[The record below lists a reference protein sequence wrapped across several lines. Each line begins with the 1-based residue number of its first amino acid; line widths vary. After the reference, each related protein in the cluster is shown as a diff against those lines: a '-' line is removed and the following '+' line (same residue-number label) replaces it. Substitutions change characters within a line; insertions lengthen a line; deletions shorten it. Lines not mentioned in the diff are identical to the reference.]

1 LNPPEKEV
9 KMTVDEIVASLE
21 AEREKIWLKAP
32 EEVIA
37 IGRGEIPRGTGSHG
51 QYLSTLIFAEG
62 EARTLADE
70 MLWGFWRVAEA
81 GEADLTTLRALT
93 MEIID
98 YKASFFDFNGL
109 PHAASVIKSYVEGVQ
124 VCQDLDEFKRL
135 TAAALSYANR
145 IHMWID
151 FVFPWG
157 VTNGFPRPDRFKA
170 ALESAE

>member
-1 LNPPEKEV
+1 VPVSDVIALLN
-9 KMTVDEIVASLE
+9 
-21 AEREKIWLKAP
+21 AEREKIWLEAP

-37 IGRGEIPRGTGSHG
+37 IGRGEIPRRTGSHG

-70 MLWGFWRVAEA
+70 MLWGLWRVATESK
-81 GEADLTTLRALT
+81 ADLATLQAIVA
-93 MEIID
+93 EIIG

-109 PHAASVIKSYVEGVQ
+109 PHAAGVIRAYVDAVMT
-124 VCQDLDEFKRL
+124 CTDLDEFAEL
-135 TAAALSYANR
+135 TGAALSYANR

-157 VTNGFPRPDRFKA
+157 VTNGFPRPERRAA
-170 ALESAE
+170 ALRSAADQAS